1 MGHGFYSYVS
11 LPEGILVASNRVS
24 PNALDHQDRR
34 PSLYLGPKKLVG
46 LMKLYLPIVF
56 SLYHIIFSLYFHVGN
71 PIINLLF
78 DALW

>member
-24 PNALDHQDRR
+24 PNPLDHQDRR

-46 LMKLYLPIVF
+46 LMNYISPLY
-56 SLYHIIFSLYFHVGN
+56 SHYIILYFHY
-71 PIINLLF
+71 ISM
-78 DALW
+78 WETQS